1 MNRFIIFTGLV
12 IVAAGTNAQDVHFAG
27 VQNMNM
33 WYNPALKTNLLPQVH
48 VNIRSVNYPGI
59 IAYTSK
65 AATIDLPLVSNTKKD
80 GDVTG
85 FANLTAGI
93 NADNATNG
101 SMKVSSAMLA
111 FSYALPLNNDE
122 TYLSAGFQGTYTFNQ
137 IGSGSFSQFP
147 VAFDKYGAF
156 GSALSADPLL
166 SGYQYSYFTAGAG
179 TSIFH
184 SGEKRQWYIGASIRN
199 FTQPYTEWTRSTRL
213 AKNVGIQA
221 GYATALTS
229 KNLLSGYG
237 IFDWHGGIHE
247 LLIGTLYTRNLDD
260 SAKNSFLVGAG
271 YRLRDALIP
280 NVGLK
285 FGANRIEF
293 YYEFNFFPGSSSNYN
308 RKAFE
313 FSYALSL

>member
-12 IVAAGTNAQDVHFAG
+12 MVTAGTNGQDVHFAG
-27 VQNMNM
+27 VQDMNM
-33 WYNPALKTNLLPQVH
+33 RYNPALKINELPQVH
-48 VNIRSVNYPGI
+48 VNIRSVNYEGI

-65 AATIDLPLVSNTKKD
+65 AATIDLPLVSNTKKE

-101 SMKVSSAMLA
+101 IMKVSTAMMA
-111 FSYALPLNNDE
+111 FSYALPLNADE
-122 TYLSAGFQGTYTFNQ
+122 TYLAAGFQGMYTFNQ
-137 IGSGSFSQFP
+137 VGSSSFNQFP
-147 VAFDKYGAF
+147 VTFDKYGAF

-184 SGEKRQWYIGASIRN
+184 NGEKKQWYIGASIRN
-199 FTQPYTEWTRSTRL
+199 FNQPYTEWTHSTRL
-213 AKNVGIQA
+213 AKNIGIQA
-221 GYATALTS
+221 GYATDLT
-229 KNLLSGYG
+229 NEDVLSGYG
-237 IFDWHGGIHE
+237 IFDWHSDIHE
-247 LLIGTLYTRNLDD
+247 QLIGALYTRNLDD
-260 SAKNSFLVGAG
+260 SAKNSFLLGAG
-271 YRLRDALIP
+271 YRFHDALIP

-285 FGANRIEF
+285 FGANRIVF

-308 RKAFE
+308 RRAFE
-313 FSYALSL
+313 FSYALNL